1 LQRWYAEPNEACAAV
16 SKTYARRNRGEID
29 MCLRVCTLAVS
40 STCFAIGYAT
50 GNLLRETACNG
61 RASRYHF
68 LLMNTALGYVLV
80 FVGGGLGAA
89 ARHWVNRTALT
100 LAGPDYPTGTLVVN
114 ITGSMAM
121 GMLAAWFAFRGET
134 TTAGERLF
142 LTTGVLGGFT
152 TFSAFALDARL
163 MWERHDWVAA
173 LVYVGASVM
182 LSILGLIAG
191 IFIVRVPLS

>member
-1 LQRWYAEPNEACAAV
+1 
-16 SKTYARRNRGEID
+16 
-29 MCLRVCTLAVS
+29 
-40 STCFAIGYAT
+40 
-50 GNLLRETACNG
+50 
-61 RASRYHF
+61 
-68 LLMNTALGYVLV
+68 MNMALGYFVV

-100 LAGPDYPTGTLVVN
+100 FIGPDYPAGTLIVN

-152 TFSAFALDARL
+152 TFSAFALDTRL
-163 MWERHDWVAA
+163 MWERHDVVAA
-173 LVYVGASVM
+173 LIYAGGSVI

-191 IFIVRVPLS
+191 MFSIRVLLS